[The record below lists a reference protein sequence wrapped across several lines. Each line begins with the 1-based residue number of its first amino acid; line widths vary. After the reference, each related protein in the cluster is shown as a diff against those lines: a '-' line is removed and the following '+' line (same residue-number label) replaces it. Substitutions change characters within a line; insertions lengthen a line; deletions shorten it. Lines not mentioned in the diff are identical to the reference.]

1 MATTVRGTL
10 NQPVRTEVI
19 QRLNRIEGQIRGL
32 KGMAE
37 EDRYCP
43 ELLTQ
48 VASVHEALRGVARVI
63 LRHYLETC
71 AAKAIR
77 SAHPDGIYDEL
88 MDVFYKFA
96 R

>member
-1 MATTVRGTL
+1 MATVVRGTL
-10 NQPVRTEVI
+10 SQPVRIEVI

-32 KGMAE
+32 RGMAE
-37 EDRYCP
+37 GDRYCP

-71 AAKAIR
+71 ATKAIR

-88 MDVFYKFA
+88 MDVFYRFA

>member
-1 MATTVRGTL
+1 MGTTVRGTL

-71 AAKAIR
+71 ATKAIR